1 MNLDVVLI
9 DLPEVSKEAQMF
21 VLTRIRLSLRGEDG
35 DLVKSVICGFAGD
48 ISRINHTIL
57 PEINGGTQV
66 SVVNSSFKE
75 GSAAS
80 LSLFPSV

>member
-1 MNLDVVLI
+1 
-9 DLPEVSKEAQMF
+9 MF

-35 DLVKSVICGFAGD
+35 GPIRSVVCGFAGD
-48 ISRINHTIL
+48 VSRISHTIL
-57 PEINGGTQV
+57 PEINRGTQV